1 MMLFFISDSQWF
13 QAYICRIYLLSL
25 IYYKI
30 MSKKGGKKKGG
41 DDGEREEEEKVMVLE
56 HKCRAL

>member
-1 MMLFFISDSQWF
+1 MWFGLSAEIVKGSIPVLAELLTFINF
-13 QAYICRIYLLSL
+13 I
-25 IYYKI
+25 I